1 MIAAELRGGSKPS
14 LNEVLG
20 WIGSRVDDIY
30 GASVGRMEDV
40 WIDPGTGAP
49 RWLLVREGRFGA
61 RSTLIPFEDATAGTE
76 HVWVPYERDVIRE
89 APEVQPGTPL
99 TQELEAA
106 LRAHFSASAPRS
118 AGRTSAP
125 ASAAYEGSTATIRF
139 GGRQGE
145 EPFRGHGGGEERSA
159 PRPQPTAIPFGEAS
173 RPRMPERPAPPVEAP
188 PPRREQPRGAQPSDS
203 PLEYAPPQPSA
214 PDPYRYRRGEEEL
227 AYPAPAEPH
236 ASYRREPQ
244 ERPEPPAYPATEHDP
259 YRYAPPPQPDPRPA
273 PQAQP
278 DPAQVH
284 IEALRDIAA
293 AGGTH
298 FVEIEL
304 SGELSIRGELRSV
317 RITPH
322 ERRPPE
328 R

>member
-76 HVWVPYERDVIRE
+76 HVWVPYERDVIRG

-118 AGRTSAP
+118 AGRPPAP
-125 ASAAYEGSTATIRF
+125 AAAVREESTATIRF
-139 GGRQGE
+139 GGRRAEADEG
-145 EPFRGHGGGEERSA
+145 FHGHGGEEGQGA
-159 PRPQPTAIPFGEAS
+159 QPTAIPFGEAS

-188 PPRREQPRGAQPSDS
+188 PPRREQPREDQPSDP

-214 PDPYRYRRGEEEL
+214 PDPYRYRRDEAEL

-236 ASYRREPQ
+236 ASHRQGSNERREP
-244 ERPEPPAYPATEHDP
+244 PGHPPPGDDP
-259 YRYAPPPQPDPRPA
+259 YRYAPPPQPDPGPA
-273 PQAQP
+273 PQAQQ

-317 RITPH
+317 RITPN
-322 ERRPPE
+322 ERRPPG